1 VRKNKQSGEDN
12 GVNVLIVDD
21 EIGIIDS
28 LSIFLKR
35 YGYRFVRSY
44 RSIRSNRKDKK

>member
-1 VRKNKQSGEDN
+1 MRKNKQTGELN
-12 GVNVLIVDD
+12 GVKVLIVDD

-35 YGYRFVRSY
+35 YGYSFTGITDPLEY
-44 RSIRSNRKDKK
+44 